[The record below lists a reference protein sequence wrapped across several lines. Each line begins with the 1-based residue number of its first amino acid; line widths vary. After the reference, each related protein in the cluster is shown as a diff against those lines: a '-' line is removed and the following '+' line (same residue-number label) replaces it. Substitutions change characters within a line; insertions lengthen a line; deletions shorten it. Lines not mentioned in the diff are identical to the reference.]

1 VVTESPRGDEKL
13 PTPFTPKEILMKY
26 LIAAFQIVLLLS
38 SAIWTRN
45 YIGDVTA
52 LGNLPSLAYAISGC
66 ISSILFFVAIV
77 WILSSAPAREARANR
92 RRS

>member
-1 VVTESPRGDEKL
+1 
-13 PTPFTPKEILMKY
+13 MKY

-45 YIGDVTA
+45 YIGDVV
-52 LGNLPSLAYAISGC
+52 LGELPSLAYALSGC
-66 ISSILFFVAIV
+66 ISSILFFIAIV

>member
-1 VVTESPRGDEKL
+1 
-13 PTPFTPKEILMKY
+13 MNY

-45 YIGDVTA
+45 YIGDVSLVNYT
-52 LGNLPSLAYAISGC
+52 PSLAYAISGS
-66 ISSILFFVAIV
+66 ISSILFFVAII
-77 WILSSAPAREARANR
+77 WILSSTPAREARANR

>member
-1 VVTESPRGDEKL
+1 
-13 PTPFTPKEILMKY
+13 MKY
-26 LIAAFQIVLLLS
+26 VIAAYQIVLLLV

-45 YIGDVTA
+45 YIGDVA
-52 LGNLPSLAYAISGC
+52 LLDYTPSLAYAISGC

-77 WILSSAPAREARANR
+77 WIISSAPAREARTNR